1 VSANGTS
8 SPDWTVMTS
17 VYTQGNLVNTYNSNA
32 TTTVTGLNPLN
43 TTPAY
48 TGAPA
53 GVTFNTA
60 QRSRVAKMQYNFYA
74 PVANL
79 SSTAAP
85 VTGADFKL
93 QVWSGTNATGS
104 FVDYNTGK
112 VAADQISIAVDN
124 RWGAGATNYFS
135 TYDLSFRLGSA
146 TTEMWTLP
154 NGYYQIV
161 MVNPSDLKTVDAVAA
176 ANGDAAYQSQFEY
189 WRIFGNG
196 DGNIPGGFPATV
208 SVTLND
214 FTYTNN
220 AYIAGN
226 PSWADWNFFS
236 LTDGSNPF
244 LPPAIFLPSY
254 TEILNNFTKGVY
266 LDGRV
271 IMNL

>member
-1 VSANGTS
+1 
-8 SPDWTVMTS
+8 
-17 VYTQGNLVNTYNSNA
+17 VNTYNSNA
-32 TTTVTGLNPLN
+32 TTTVTGLNPTN
-43 TTPAY
+43 NTPAY
-48 TGAPA
+48 FGAPA

-93 QVWSGTNATGS
+93 QIWSGTNATGS

-176 ANGDAAYQSQFEY
+176 ANGNAAYQSQFEY

-196 DGNIPGGFPATV
+196 DGQVPGGFPASV
-208 SVTLND
+208 SITLND